1 MRLIDGPTDPNSGRQ
16 MADRYR
22 EVIPAADIVMLAD
35 DIGHWPQ
42 IEAPEA
48 VLTHFLAH
56 VDRVTG

>member
-1 MRLIDGPTDPNSGRQ
+1 

-22 EVIPAADIVMLAD
+22 EVIPDADIVMLAD
-35 DIGHWPQ
+35 DIGHWSQ

-56 VDRVTG
+56 VDRFTG